1 MKPFYLLLAILPGL
15 ALCWDNDS
23 LDEAWRQERITPLMT
38 AAQPGEDFQALYA
51 HYRVAMIALRNDDK
65 KQAKRSLEIVQD
77 ALEDY
82 QSCDEAAL
90 YAASIGLSIS
100 IKPWQAA
107 FIAGRAEDALATC
120 EQSQGHAPTLMV
132 KGIASFNTP
141 ALLGGDR
148 EAALALF
155 NDALTQYETSDAWG
169 HEDAWLWK
177 VKTLSALEQTA
188 SAKETWKRAQARYP
202 DFREL
207 LEIEP

>member
-1 MKPFYLLLAILPGL
+1 MKPFFLLLAILPGL
-15 ALCWDNDS
+15 AFCWDNDP
-23 LDEAWRQERITPLMT
+23 LDEAWRQDRIAPLM
-38 AAQPGEDFQALYA
+38 AATQSGEDFQALYA
-51 HYRVAMIALRNDDK
+51 HYRIAMIALRNDDK

-107 FIAGRAEDALATC
+107 FIAGRAEDALADC
-120 EQSQGHAPTLMV
+120 DQNQSHAPTLMV

-155 NDALTQYETSDAWG
+155 NDALAEYDSSDAWG

-177 VKTLSALEQTA
+177 VKTLIALDQPANAE
-188 SAKETWKRAQARYP
+188 ETWERAQARYP